1 MGEVRIFLFCY
12 IIYKIITYISC
23 SQPDLIFLFLSNR
36 FQQRISKRERVLEG
50 RSNLSHEVH
59 CPLFPDVK
67 QEYWWV
73 YICDRKSQTLL
84 TTPIHVTS
92 LAQFEEIQLR
102 FTAPRWP
109 GLYTF
114 TVCLRSDSYLG
125 FDQAQDIKVSYLKIV
140 KIQVTQQK
148 ILFFIIYICNDMM
161 VLCSWT

>member
-1 MGEVRIFLFCY
+1 MLYICISFEIHTNINTFSYFL
-12 IIYKIITYISC
+12 
-23 SQPDLIFLFLSNR
+23 NR

-84 TTPIHVTS
+84 TIPVHVTS
-92 LAQFEEIQLR
+92 LSHFEEVQLR

-125 FDQAQDIKVSYLKIV
+125 FDQAQDIKVSNLKI
-140 KIQVTQQK
+140 KQYTQ
-148 ILFFIIYICNDMM
+148 C
-161 VLCSWT
+161 VCACACV

>member
-1 MGEVRIFLFCY
+1 
-12 IIYKIITYISC
+12 
-23 SQPDLIFLFLSNR
+23 
-36 FQQRISKRERVLEG
+36 
-50 RSNLSHEVH
+50 LSHEVH

-125 FDQAQDIKVSYLKIV
+125 FDQAQDIKVSYLR
-140 KIQVTQQK
+140 IQVIQQK
-148 ILFFIIYICNDMM
+148 NIVFIFVTIQRYFIVGREGGTRSTDRTSAMGH
-161 VLCSWT
+161 LG

>member
-1 MGEVRIFLFCY
+1 MYLVYEIHTN
-12 IIYKIITYISC
+12 IINTFSC
-23 SQPDLIFLFLSNR
+23 LLNR

-92 LAQFEEIQLR
+92 LAQFEEVQLR

-125 FDQAQDIKVSYLKIV
+125 FDQAQDIKVSDLNTTIYSAKYR
-140 KIQVTQQK
+140 
-148 ILFFIIYICNDMM
+148 FFFFFFCTLDTTMYRF
-161 VLCSWT
+161 VLPYSWT